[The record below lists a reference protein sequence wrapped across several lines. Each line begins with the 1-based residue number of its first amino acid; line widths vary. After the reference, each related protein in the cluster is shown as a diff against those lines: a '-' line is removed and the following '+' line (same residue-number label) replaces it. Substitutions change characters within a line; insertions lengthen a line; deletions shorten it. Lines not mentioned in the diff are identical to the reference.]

1 MKEINIIDLRVH
13 PGDSG
18 FLIDDGETAVLY
30 DSGFAFT
37 GYELAENIKRELGDR
52 ELNYIFLSH
61 SHYDHVLGS
70 AYVLR
75 EYPNA
80 RVVAGEY
87 AAKIFAKPSARATMR
102 DLDNKVAATCGIY
115 DYEDLIDE
123 IRVDITVNDGDIVET
138 GAMRWK
144 AIALPGHTKCSMGF
158 YEENHKLL
166 LGSETLGNYDGES
179 AIIPAYLVGYQMTL
193 DSIEKVKKLDVD
205 DILLPHYGL
214 LPREKVRWYFDGIA
228 PAAMEIAETFRAMI
242 EAGASDEELKEY
254 YRSKYYH
261 GIITISYPEAAMEL
275 NTGILAQLIRRE
287 LCSN

>member
-1 MKEINIIDLRVH
+1 MKDIKIIDVRVH

-52 ELNYIFLSH
+52 ELDYIFLSH

-70 AYVLR
+70 ASVLR
-75 EYPNA
+75 TYPDA
-80 RVVAGEY
+80 TVVAGEY

-102 DLDNKVAATCGIY
+102 DLDEKVAATCGIT

-123 IRVDITVNDGDIVET
+123 IRVDITVNDGDVVET
-138 GAMRWK
+138 GNMRWRV
-144 AIALPGHTKCSMGF
+144 IALPGHTKCSTGF
-158 YEENHKLL
+158 YEEDNKLL

-179 AIIPAYLVGYQMTL
+179 TIIPAYLVGYQMTL
-193 DSIEKVKKLDVD
+193 DSIEKAKKLDAES
-205 DILLPHYGL
+205 ILLPHYGVITGD
-214 LPREKVRWYFDGIA
+214 KAKWYFESIA
-228 PAAMEIAETFRAMI
+228 PAATEIAEAFKALI

-254 YRSKYYH
+254 YKDRYYH
-261 GIITISYPEAAMEL
+261 GIIKISYPEDAMEL